1 MRKRRS
7 KWGLRLF
14 LLLLIV
20 FLLAAA
26 AVWYIRP
33 ERPLDMSYSK
43 IAWKDKLT
51 RMIETRKPEIELSEE
66 EFNDLAKQK
75 LAQALESYELPVTIN
90 GMQFQLAGDLLTV
103 HIHAEWGSME
113 IGAAVQ
119 YSMGYSAGRLVLNP
133 EAVKVRMLSLS
144 PAIFGLE
151 QVEIDPAPY
160 VPDPVAIENILFHD
174 RHITIKF
181 TLDWLEIARY
191 LSSY

>member
-7 KWGLRLF
+7 KWGLRL
-14 LLLLIV
+14 LLLIV
-20 FLLAAA
+20 SLLAAA

-33 ERPLDMSYSK
+33 ERTLDMNYSK
-43 IAWKDKLT
+43 IAWKDKLAK
-51 RMIETRKPEIELSEE
+51 MIETRKPQLELSEKE
-66 EFNDLAKQK
+66 INDLAKQK
-75 LAQALESYELPVTIN
+75 LAQALETYELPVTIT
-90 GMQFQLAGDLLTV
+90 GMQLQLAGNLVTV

-119 YSMGYSAGRLVLNP
+119 YVMEYSAGRLVLNP
-133 EAVKVRMLSLS
+133 EAVKFRMLSLS

-160 VPDPVAIENILFHD
+160 VPDPVAIEDILFHD